1 MKIHYVNY
9 DKDTGEI
16 IFTGSGAAI
25 HLDSVKNNEYG
36 YLEVEGDHRLH
47 YVDLETKELRD
58 KIPFD
63 LTVNEMTIS
72 GIPVGTNARVGDDFY
87 IVDDGILEITSDIP
101 ETIRIT
107 LKHVNY
113 LKEGLSIEST

>member
-1 MKIHYVNY
+1 MKIYYVNY

-16 IFTGSGAAI
+16 ISAGSGAAM
-25 HLDSVKNNEYG
+25 HLDSVKNNQYG

-47 YVDLETKELRD
+47 YVNLETEELRD

-63 LTVNEMTIS
+63 LTVNGMTIS
-72 GIPVGTNARVGDDFY
+72 GIPVGTSVRVEDDFY
-87 IVDDGILEITSDIP
+87 IVDDGVLEVTSDIP
-101 ETIRIT
+101 ETIRII

-113 LKEGLSIEST
+113 LKEVLSIEST